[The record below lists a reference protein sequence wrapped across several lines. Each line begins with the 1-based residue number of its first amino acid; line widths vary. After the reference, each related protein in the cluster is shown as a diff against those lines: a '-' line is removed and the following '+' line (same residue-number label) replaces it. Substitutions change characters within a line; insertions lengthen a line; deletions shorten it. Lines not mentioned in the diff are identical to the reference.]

1 MNRSLSSSALVPEV
15 GTLERRL
22 ERLRKVG
29 WVLDSS
35 FRIPGTRIRFGIDA
49 IIGLVPGLGDLIA
62 GALSLYIIAE
72 SARLGV
78 PRSLLARMGWNVAVD
93 TFVGEIPILGD
104 LFDVAWK
111 ANMRNLAL
119 LEKHLQRPVASTKAN
134 RGFVVVL
141 CLGLL
146 LLTVGAIALAV
157 LLFRFFDGL
166 LKGRLIG

>member
-1 MNRSLSSSALVPEV
+1 MNRSLTSPALVPEV
-15 GTLERRL
+15 GTIERRV
-22 ERLRKVG
+22 ERLRRVG
-29 WVLDSS
+29 WMLDST
-35 FRIPGTRIRFGIDA
+35 FKLPGTGIRFGFDSL
-49 IIGLVPGLGDLIA
+49 IGLVPGLGDLVG

-78 PRSLLARMGWNVAVD
+78 PRSLLLRMGWNVAVD
-93 TFVGEIPILGD
+93 TFVGEVPILGD

-119 LEKHLQRPVASTKAN
+119 LEGHLQQPISSARSS

-146 LLTVGAIALAV
+146 LLTVGAITLAV
-157 LLFRFFDGL
+157 LLFRLFDSL
-166 LKGRLIG
+166 LRGGLIG

>member
-1 MNRSLSSSALVPEV
+1 MNRSLPSPALVPEV

-22 ERLRKVG
+22 ERLRRVG

-35 FRIPGTRIRFGIDA
+35 FRVPGTRIRFGLDM
-49 IIGLVPGLGDLIA
+49 IIGLVPGLGDLVA

-78 PRSLLARMGWNVAVD
+78 PRSLLLRMGWNVAVD
-93 TFVGEIPILGD
+93 TFVGEVPILGD

-119 LEKHLQRPVASTKAN
+119 LEEHLKQPIAST
-134 RGFVVVL
+134 RSSVGFVAVL
-141 CLGLL
+141 ILGLL

-166 LKGRLIG
+166 LKGGLIG

>member
-1 MNRSLSSSALVPEV
+1 VNRSLSPSALVPEV
-15 GTLERRL
+15 DTLDRRL
-22 ERLRKVG
+22 ERLRTVG

-35 FRIPGTRIRFGIDA
+35 FRIPRTRIRFGVDT

-93 TFVGEIPILGD
+93 TLVGEIPILGD
-104 LFDVAWK
+104 LFDIVWK

-119 LEKHLQRPVASTKAN
+119 LEEHLQQPNAGTKAN
-134 RGFVVVL
+134 RSFVVVL

-146 LLTVGAIALAV
+146 LLTAGAIAFGV
-157 LLFRFFDGL
+157 LLFRLFDGL
-166 LKGRLIG
+166 LKGGLIG

>member
-1 MNRSLSSSALVPEV
+1 MNRSLSPPALHPEV
-15 GTLERRL
+15 GTLDRRL
-22 ERLRKVG
+22 ERLRQVG

-35 FRIPGTRIRFGIDA
+35 FRIPGTSIRFGIDA

-119 LEKHLQRPVASTKAN
+119 LEAHLQQPIASTTSN
-134 RGFVVVL
+134 RGFVVML

-146 LLTVGAIALAV
+146 LLTAGAIALAV
-157 LLFRFFDGL
+157 LLFRFFDGML
-166 LKGRLIG
+166 RGGLVG

>member
-1 MNRSLSSSALVPEV
+1 MNRSLSSPALVPEV

-22 ERLRKVG
+22 ERLRRVG

-35 FRIPGTRIRFGIDA
+35 FRVPGTRIRFGLDM
-49 IIGLVPGLGDLIA
+49 IIGLVPGLGDLVA

-78 PRSLLARMGWNVAVD
+78 PRSLLLRMGWNVAVD
-93 TFVGEIPILGD
+93 TFVGEVPILGD

-119 LEKHLQRPVASTKAN
+119 LEEHLKQPIAST
-134 RGFVVVL
+134 RSSVGFVAVL
-141 CLGLL
+141 ILGLL

-166 LKGRLIG
+166 LKGGLIG

>member
-1 MNRSLSSSALVPEV
+1 MNRSLAPSALAPEI
-15 GTLERRL
+15 GTLEHRL
-22 ERLRKVG
+22 QRLRTVG
-29 WVLDSS
+29 WVLDNS
-35 FRIPGTRIRFGIDA
+35 FRIPGTRIRFGIDM

-78 PRSLLARMGWNVAVD
+78 PRLLLARMGWNVAVD

-104 LFDVAWK
+104 IFDVAWK

-119 LEKHLQRPVASTKAN
+119 LEEHLRQPIVSTKAN

-141 CLGLL
+141 CVGLL

-157 LLFRFFDGL
+157 LLFRFFDAM
-166 LKGRLIG
+166 LKGGLIG

>member
-1 MNRSLSSSALVPEV
+1 MNHTLSPSALAPEI
-15 GTLERRL
+15 GTLDQRL
-22 ERLRKVG
+22 ARLRKVG

-35 FRIPGTRIRFGIDA
+35 FRVPGTQIRFGVDM
-49 IIGLVPGLGDLIA
+49 IIGLVPGLGDLIG
-62 GALSLYIIAE
+62 GALSLYIIVE

-93 TFVGEIPILGD
+93 TFVGEVPILGD
-104 LFDVAWK
+104 AFDVVWK

-119 LEKHLQRPVASTKAN
+119 LEEHLRQPIASTRAN

-146 LLTVGAIALAV
+146 LLTAGAIAVAV
-157 LLFRFFDGL
+157 LLIRFVDGM
-166 LKGRLIG
+166 LKGGLIG

>member
-1 MNRSLSSSALVPEV
+1 VNRSLAPSALVPEV
-15 GTLERRL
+15 GTLEHRL
-22 ERLRKVG
+22 QRMRTMA
-29 WVLDSS
+29 WVLDNS
-35 FRIPGTRIRFGIDA
+35 FRIPGTRIRFGIDM

-78 PRSLLARMGWNVAVD
+78 PRGLLARMGWNVAVD

-104 LFDVAWK
+104 IFDVAWK
-111 ANMRNLAL
+111 ANIRNLAL
-119 LEKHLQRPVASTKAN
+119 LEEHLQQPIASTKAN

-157 LLFRFFDGL
+157 LLFRFFDGIL
-166 LKGRLIG
+166 RGGLIG

>member
-1 MNRSLSSSALVPEV
+1 MNRPHSPSALVPEV
-15 GTLERRL
+15 GTLDRRL

-104 LFDVAWK
+104 LFDVVWK

-119 LEKHLQRPVASTKAN
+119 LEEHLQQPIASTKAD

-157 LLFRFFDGL
+157 LLFRFFDGM
-166 LKGRLIG
+166 LKGGPVG

>member
-1 MNRSLSSSALVPEV
+1 MNHTLSPSARTPEV
-15 GTLERRL
+15 RTLDQRL
-22 ERLRKVG
+22 ERLRRVG

-35 FRIPGTRIRFGIDA
+35 FRVPGTQIRFGVDM

-62 GALSLYIIAE
+62 GALSLYIIVE

-93 TFVGEIPILGD
+93 TLVGEVPIIGD
-104 LFDVAWK
+104 LFDVVWK

-119 LEKHLQRPVASTKAN
+119 LEEHLRQPIASTRAN
-134 RGFVVVL
+134 RAFIVAL

-146 LLTVGAIALAV
+146 LLTAGAIALAV
-157 LLFRFFDGL
+157 LLIRFVDGILKDGL
-166 LKGRLIG
+166 IG

>member
-1 MNRSLSSSALVPEV
+1 MNRSLSSSARVPEV
-15 GTLERRL
+15 GTLDRRL
-22 ERLRKVG
+22 ERMRKVG
-29 WVLDSS
+29 WILDSS
-35 FRIPGTRIRFGIDA
+35 FRVPGTGIRFGIDM

-72 SARLGV
+72 SAKLGV
-78 PRSLLARMGWNVAVD
+78 PRSILARMGWNVAVD
-93 TFVGEIPILGD
+93 TFIGEIPILGD

-119 LEKHLQRPVASTKAN
+119 LEEYLERPAASSRAS
-134 RGFVVVL
+134 RGFVVIL

-157 LLFRFFDGL
+157 LLFRFFDGM
-166 LKGRLIG
+166 LKGGLLG

>member
-1 MNRSLSSSALVPEV
+1 MNHTLSPSALTPEV
-15 GTLERRL
+15 RTLDQRL
-22 ERLRKVG
+22 DRLRKVG
-29 WVLDSS
+29 WVLDNS
-35 FRIPGTRIRFGIDA
+35 FRIPGTQIRFGVDT
-49 IIGLVPGLGDLIA
+49 IIGLVPGLGDVIA

-93 TFVGEIPILGD
+93 TLVGEVPILGD
-104 LFDVAWK
+104 LFDVVWK

-119 LEKHLQRPVASTKAN
+119 LEEHLQQPIASTKAN

-146 LLTVGAIALAV
+146 LLTAGAIALAV
-157 LLFRFFDGL
+157 LLFRFFDGM